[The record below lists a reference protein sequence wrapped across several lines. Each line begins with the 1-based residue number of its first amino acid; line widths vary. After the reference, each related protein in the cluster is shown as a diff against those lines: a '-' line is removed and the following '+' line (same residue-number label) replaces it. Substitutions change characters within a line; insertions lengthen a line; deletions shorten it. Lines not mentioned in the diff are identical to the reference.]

1 MEKKQYLSEE
11 KYQKIK
17 KILIIIGCISL
28 MIGIC
33 LLISSFFVK
42 VPKMS
47 SDGWYEAET
56 KHSLLLFLS
65 IPFGLMIPFAVFS
78 IAFRREIMAFT
89 AQQTMPVAQE
99 GIEKMAP
106 SAGVA
111 AKEIA
116 KGIKEGLEDDK

>member
-17 KILIIIGCISL
+17 KTLIIMGCISL
-28 MIGIC
+28 VIGLC
-33 LLISSFFVK
+33 LLIISFFIK
-42 VPKMS
+42 VPKMGTE
-47 SDGWYEAET
+47 GWYEAQT
-56 KHSLLLFLS
+56 TRNILFFLS
-65 IPFGLMIPFAVFS
+65 VPFGLMVPLAVFS
-78 IAFRREIMAFT
+78 IAFRREMMAFT

-116 KGIKEGLEDDK
+116 KGIKEGLEDNK